1 MQEEQVCEAVVN
13 DGGFKRP
20 SPKDDVAFSG
30 RVSCKRP
37 VEENDRADCAS
48 KKGRN
53 ICVFDD
59 VAERT
64 ITINDTSSS
73 DEGGYCAD
81 DDDDDEDEEEAD
93 EDDGNEG
100 ADDDD
105 EGNEDADDELC
116 RSIVID
122 DD

>member
-30 RVSCKRP
+30 RGSCKRP
-37 VEENDRADCAS
+37 VEENDLADCAS
-48 KKGRN
+48 KKARN

-73 DEGGYCAD
+73 DEGGYCV
-81 DDDDDEDEEEAD
+81 DDDEDEEETD
-93 EDDGNEG
+93 EDDDGNEG
-100 ADDDD
+100 ADDDDD

-116 RSIVID
+116 RSIVIVD
-122 DD
+122 D